1 MPDTYLV
8 SRTAADDAAFLALAD
23 LSRVLDGEEES
34 GVIGGQMVSMLCARF
49 PSPGSV
55 MRRTGDADGG
65 IPRALAS
72 TSTAHDRLIA
82 LGYAPTNSNRY
93 ERPGAGDTTLTV
105 DLLVP
110 NLETRLRE
118 ETLGGR
124 RFDSMPG
131 LGVALARPLS
141 LEVSVTL
148 SNDQELLFATK
159 VPSVEGAIM
168 LKAYAWRNRRAMKDG
183 VDLHSLFRIVES
195 HPLADIG
202 GWQLDEA
209 PARGA
214 RRDVGQILHPFAD
227 AWEAQPPHKVSFD
240 YRQVIASIRTR
251 VARPA

>member
-23 LSRVLDGEEES
+23 LSQVLDGEQES
-34 GVIGGQMVSMLCARF
+34 GIIGGQMVSMLCARF

-65 IPRALAS
+65 IPRALAR
-72 TSTAHDRLIA
+72 TNTAHDRLTA
-82 LGYAPTNSNRY
+82 LGYTPAHSNRY
-93 ERPGAGDTTLTV
+93 ERAGAGDTILTV

-110 NLETRLRE
+110 NLDTRLRE

-131 LGVALARPLS
+131 LGIALAHPLS
-141 LEVSVTL
+141 LDVSVTL
-148 SNDQELLFATK
+148 SDDDEMLFTAK

-168 LKAYAWRNRRAMKDG
+168 LKAYAWKNRHAMKDAI
-183 VDLHSLFRIVES
+183 DLHSLFRIVEA
-195 HPLADIG
+195 HAFEDIG

-214 RRDVGQILHPFAD
+214 RRDVGQILHTFAD
-227 AWEAQPPHKVSFD
+227 GWEAQPPQKISFD

-251 VARPA
+251 VERPA

>member
-8 SRTAADDAAFLALAD
+8 SRTVADDAAFLALAD
-23 LSRVLDGEEES
+23 LSQVLDGEEES
-34 GVIGGQMVSMLCARF
+34 GIIGGQMVSMLCARF

-72 TSTAHDRLIA
+72 TSIAHDRLIA

-141 LEVSVTL
+141 LEVSATL
-148 SNDQELLFATK
+148 SNDEEMLFTTK

-168 LKAYAWRNRRAMKDG
+168 LKAYAWRNRHAMKDG
-183 VDLHSLFRIVES
+183 IDLHSLFRIVEA
-195 HPLADIG
+195 HPLEDIG

-227 AWEAQPPHKVSFD
+227 GWEAQPPHKVSFD